1 MLQVRD
7 KGLVIITGCG
17 HAGIVNIV
25 RQAKR
30 LTGVDSVYLVTGGLH
45 LREGPVVTA
54 SVAALAEERPRLIL
68 PAHCTSWVAHRA
80 LLEAMPEAYRPNAV
94 GSRIELRWD
103 AVEDRRVHGGHD
115 RIAIG
120 GRSGRLQHVRGPG
133 LGAGRP
139 RLRRPDRRGGAAA
152 ERGHPRGRV
161 RRSAFTGAG
170 DRLRPGPPVRGC
182 GRPRGPRRGAGHRPG
197 HGGPSAAPLPAVEVR
212 RGTAE
217 ELPFADGWFDAV
229 VGNLVVLH
237 LARPRAAV
245 VEAARVLSPGGRL
258 VLTTWDLP
266 ERCRLLGVMLEAL
279 ATAGASA
286 SAEIPIGPA
295 FFQFAHDAAFAELLS
310 SAGFR
315 GVSVRRIAFDQP
327 VPTPEALWDGII
339 EGSVRTSALVRH
351 QTAEVQA
358 QARAALT
365 EALAPYRSVAG
376 EPGYRVPV
384 SMKLVSG
391 RRP

>member
-1 MLQVRD
+1 MTGSRSEDARVDFNTFEAQGWEQAAPGYDALIGAVARRLNE
-7 KGLVIITGCG
+7 GILAAASVGPRSRVLEIGCG
-17 HAGIVNIV
+17 
-25 RQAKR
+25 
-30 LTGVDSVYLVTGGLH
+30 
-45 LREGPVVTA
+45 
-54 SVAALAEERPRLIL
+54 
-68 PAHCTSWVAHRA
+68 PAHLS
-80 LLEAMPEAYRPNAV
+80 
-94 GSRIELRWD
+94 
-103 AVEDRRVHGGHD
+103 
-115 RIAIG
+115 
-120 GRSGRLQHVRGPG
+120 
-133 LGAGRP
+133 
-139 RLRRPDRRGGAAA
+139 GAAA
-152 ERGHPRGRV
+152 
-161 RRSAFTGAG
+161 A
-170 DRLRPGPPVRGC
+170 
-182 GRPRGPRRGAGHRPG
+182 RGAHAVGLDIAQAMVDR
-197 HGGPSAAPLPAVEVR
+197 ARRRYPAVEVH

>member
-1 MLQVRD
+1 MTGSRSEDARVDFNTFEAQGWEQAAPGYDALIGAVARRLNE
-7 KGLVIITGCG
+7 GILAAASVGPRSRVLEIGCG
-17 HAGIVNIV
+17 
-25 RQAKR
+25 
-30 LTGVDSVYLVTGGLH
+30 
-45 LREGPVVTA
+45 
-54 SVAALAEERPRLIL
+54 
-68 PAHCTSWVAHRA
+68 PAHLS
-80 LLEAMPEAYRPNAV
+80 
-94 GSRIELRWD
+94 
-103 AVEDRRVHGGHD
+103 
-115 RIAIG
+115 
-120 GRSGRLQHVRGPG
+120 
-133 LGAGRP
+133 
-139 RLRRPDRRGGAAA
+139 GAAA
-152 ERGHPRGRV
+152 AAGPTPLGWTSPRPWWTERGAAI
-161 RRSAFTGAG
+161 RRS
-170 DRLRPGPPVRGC
+170 RCV
-182 GRPRGPRRGAGHRPG
+182 
-197 HGGPSAAPLPAVEVR
+197 AAPPR
-212 RGTAE
+212 SCPSPTGGSTPRY
-217 ELPFADGWFDAV
+217 
-229 VGNLVVLH
+229 GNLVVLH

-245 VEAARVLSPGGRL
+245 DEAARVLSPGGRL